1 MGEGFTT
8 NAKGSKKFTGKS
20 DSITLS
26 GEDSIIGKYLQLN
39 NKAGEQ
45 AACCL
50 IELSEHTSISKT
62 KKKNKNKKDG
72 KSKNGDKNKNKNGDK
87 KKRDGESETEGDDE

>member
-62 KKKNKNKKDG
+62 KKKNKNKNKKDG
-72 KSKNGDKNKNKNGDK
+72 KNKNGDK

>member
-1 MGEGFTT
+1 MTMGEGFTT

-72 KSKNGDKNKNKNGDK
+72 KSKNGDK